1 MLLTKKTEALACL
14 LIFCSVLIVS
24 SPTSGKV
31 FLWDD
36 FENDQIGG
44 KPKKWDDPGD
54 QLYK

>member
-31 FLWDD
+31 FLRDD

-44 KPKKWDDPGD
+44 KPKKWYDPGD